1 MLDVNAFAARLSARK
16 TELEGRLRAIEDEL
30 DASAGADAEDHALE
44 VEGDEVLEGVGQ
56 AGLEELRAV
65 NAALDRIARGV
76 FGLCAKCGEPISEA
90 RLRAVPQAALCEDC
104 IH

>member
-1 MLDVNAFAARLSARK
+1 MPDVNGFANRLNARK
-16 TELEGRLRAIEDEL
+16 SELESRLRAIETEL
-30 DASAGADAEDHALE
+30 DASAGADAEEHALE

-56 AGLEELRAV
+56 AGLAELRAV
-65 NAALDRIARGV
+65 NAALGRIAQGS

-90 RLRAVPQAALCEDC
+90 RLQAVPQAALCENC

>member
-1 MLDVNAFAARLSARK
+1 MSDVNAFAARLHARK
-16 TELEGRLRAIEDEL
+16 VELEGRLRAIETEL
-30 DASAGADAEDHALE
+30 EAPASPDAAEYALE

-65 NAALDRIARGV
+65 NAALDRIERGV
-76 FGLCAKCGEPISEA
+76 FGLCAKCGEPISPA
-90 RLRAVPQAALCEDC
+90 RLEAVPQAALCQAC

>member
-1 MLDVNAFAARLSARK
+1 MLDVNAFANRLNTRK
-16 TELEGRLRAIEDEL
+16 AELESRLRAIETEL
-30 DASAGADAEDHALE
+30 DASAGADAEEHALE

-56 AGLEELRAV
+56 AGLDELRAV

-76 FGLCAKCGEPISEA
+76 FGRCAKCGEPISEA